1 MSSINPISTVSPTS
15 LTTPST
21 TASASTGTNS
31 LTDPNTFLKLLV
43 AELKYQ
49 DPMNPTDPNTMLAQT
64 AQFSVVEQLN
74 NLTTQI
80 AAMTTSSQD
89 AAGAALIGR
98 RVAGTDAAGDAVSG
112 VVSGLQTSSSGMEL
126 LVGGQDVPLANVTS
140 IADASAATTPSATT
154 PAAGTTTTATTPS
167 TAATTATTDPA
178 TSTTPAAAPSTASTS
193 APDPVTPAATAPTT
207 EPA

>member
-1 MSSINPISTVSPTS
+1 MSSINPISAVSPTTP
-15 LTTPST
+15 TTPST

-98 RVAGTDAAGDAVSG
+98 QIVGTDAAGDAVNG

-126 LVGGQDVPLANVTS
+126 LVGGKDVPLANVTS
-140 IADASAATTPSATT
+140 IADASAATTPSPTT
-154 PAAGTTTTATTPS
+154 PAP
-167 TAATTATTDPA
+167 
-178 TSTTPAAAPSTASTS
+178 TTPAAAPSTASTS
-193 APDPVTPAATAPTT
+193 APDPATPAAPSPTT